1 MGSSDLIPVVVGNFS
16 VPRFLC
22 SVRRGAWEGGGGG
35 GVELAVGFGRGVG
48 IGGGGEAKGD
58 DGR

>member
-22 SVRRGAWEGGGGG
+22 SVRRGAWEGGGG
-35 GVELAVGFGRGVG
+35 VELAVGFGRGVG